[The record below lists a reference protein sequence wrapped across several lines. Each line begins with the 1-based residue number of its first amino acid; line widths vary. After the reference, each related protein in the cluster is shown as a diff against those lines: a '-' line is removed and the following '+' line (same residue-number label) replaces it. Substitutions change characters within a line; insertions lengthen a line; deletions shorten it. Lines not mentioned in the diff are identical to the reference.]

1 MREHA
6 QTRPNAC
13 ALRDH
18 HTRLTWRDVFEQ
30 VETIAQ
36 DMHECGLRRG
46 DRVAVWLPNRVDAV
60 LVFLACSRNGYV
72 CCPSLHQNYTVA
84 EITKLLRRV
93 RCKALFAQPGYGADS
108 NRNSIFEAVKDIP
121 TMRRVYAL
129 TPQGQEGNGTP
140 LPEGTHP
147 LPDR

>member
-1 MREHA
+1 RAPQAGCEPLRSLTSGRNAVNTLLTLHNPQAAREHYLNGVWHQDTLYTLMREHA

-46 DRVAVWLPNRVDAV
+46 DRVAVWLPNRVEAV

-84 EITKLLRRV
+84 EITKLLR
-93 RCKALFAQPGYGADS
+93 
-108 NRNSIFEAVKDIP
+108 
-121 TMRRVYAL
+121 
-129 TPQGQEGNGTP
+129 
-140 LPEGTHP
+140 
-147 LPDR
+147 